1 MLPDRFSIATAQ
13 YDVSYFAQFADFEKK
28 LRRWVDEAAASGAK
42 LLVFPEYASM
52 ELCSLLPKPLQSD
65 LHGQLAA
72 MQAFLPSYLE
82 VYQAL
87 AQQHQLTLVAG
98 SFPAQVEQ
106 GGQAYFVNRSYVVHP
121 DGRLDS
127 QDKQIMTRFENE
139 QWHISPGGA
148 IKAINTAVGKI
159 GISICY
165 DSEFPLI
172 ARRQVELGADM
183 IIVPSV
189 TDSVSGYHRVRIG
202 SQARALENQCYVIQS
217 ALVGDVD
224 WSPAVDV
231 NRGASGV
238 YTPVDHDFPE
248 DGILVRGEMDQASWV
263 YADLDLAALRAVR
276 SGGHVLNYRDWEWQ
290 QARLQVE

>member
-13 YDVSYFAQFADFEKK
+13 YDVSYFAQFADFEEK
-28 LRRWVDEAAASGAK
+28 LWRWVAEGAASGAK

-52 ELCSLLPKPLQSD
+52 ELCSLLSKPLQSD
-65 LHGQLAA
+65 LHGQLEA
-72 MQAFLPSYLE
+72 MQAFLPAYLE

-87 AQQHQLTLVAG
+87 AQQHQITVVAG
-98 SFPAQVEQ
+98 SFPTQVKQ
-106 GGQAYFVNRSYVVHP
+106 GGQIYFVNRSYVVHP

-139 QWHISPGGA
+139 QWHIAPGGA
-148 IKAINTAVGKI
+148 IKTINTAVGKI

-172 ARRQVELGADM
+172 ARRQVELGADI

-189 TDSVSGYHRVRIG
+189 TDSLSGYHRVRIG

-238 YTPVDHDFPE
+238 YTPVDHGFPE
-248 DGILVRGEMDQASWV
+248 DGILVRGDMDQASWV

-276 SGGHVLNYRDWEWQ
+276 EAGHVLNYRDWEWQ